1 MSLRTLIEES
11 NELLD
16 SSRLDLEA
24 LLAAVDEKREEIAN
38 LEDELHGL
46 RLAASRRGELE
57 DQEPELDA
65 NVVPI
70 AAGVTLPGG
79 KAADLSSLSRSDAVA
94 HVLSM
99 TDRPIDRSAI
109 LTRLQTLGRVGD
121 TLDQISLAL
130 TNLKRSG
137 RAVRIGNGRWRAV
150 LNTAHGNS

>member
-1 MSLRTLIEES
+1 MSLRTLIDEAD
-11 NELLD
+11 NLLG
-16 SSRLDLEA
+16 STRLDLEA

-57 DQEPELDA
+57 DRPEYEPDST
-65 NVVPI
+65 VIPI
-70 AAGVTLPGG
+70 AAGIELPGG
-79 KAADLSSLSRSDAVA
+79 KANNLANLSRSDAVA

-99 TDRPIDRSAI
+99 TDRPIDRQGI

-150 LNTAHGNS
+150 LSSAQG